1 MTGIRVH
8 IPTTE
13 GPSEIQRITLEDP
26 DVRSVVCLD
35 GKAVALPISADY
47 DAFVRAPTGVIE
59 AGFGHSAFRLD
70 VSQEITEGLSWQLAA
85 YAAHALHAAD
95 RLAMREQ
102 AAHRVIW
109 LTGEVDCALNIR
121 PVRHVA
127 RKLRQSGRLIADLAA
142 AGMPLTIYIPRENHA
157 ELDDET
163 LLAAGIDDLNC
174 RIVPV
179 DQISHVLADLR
190 LPARRKSGYSASAP
204 KSAKWLPWVTAPLAV
219 LAGLTV
225 LAVGASLTAP
235 QKNIAAIQPPASLLT
250 RVSMTAG
257 PARALSF
264 ASLTALSRPGGGC
277 TEADIAVAE
286 NGLPKTG
293 LLGPAQASGLCDLR
307 YRLTNRGNTPI
318 RVTAVGARRD
328 EGAELF
334 RTRVFLDDYELRPG
348 AYVDLDARPPRRMH
362 AKLTQ
367 QFLIAALPYSAA
379 ARRATLKNLVGAAG
393 KPMKPLAWLGWRDR
407 LARASDADLT
417 SATQE
422 IHP

>member
-26 DVRSVVCLD
+26 DVRAVVGLD

-70 VSQEITEGLSWQLAA
+70 ASQEITEGVNWQLAA
-85 YAAHALHAAD
+85 YADHALHAAD

-127 RKLRQSGRLIADLAA
+127 RKLRQSGRLIADLAT

-163 LLAAGIDDLNC
+163 LLVGGIDDLNC

-204 KSAKWLPWVTAPLAV
+204 KSAKWSPWVTAPLAV

-264 ASLTALSRPGGGC
+264 ASLPALSRPDGPHAAAASGTRQG
-277 TEADIAVAE
+277 AMIRDRHGMASAPPVRLFPRKVDAV
-286 NGLPKTG
+286 
-293 LLGPAQASGLCDLR
+293 LLGGLNAAIGES
-307 YRLTNRGNTPI
+307 Y
-318 RVTAVGARRD
+318 VGAKSIRASYRRD
-328 EGAELF
+328 GRGLY
-334 RTRVFLDDYELRPG
+334 VSNLRG
-348 AYVDLDARPPRRMH
+348 DGRKIRGRSLLSNRRC
-362 AKLTQ
+362 
-367 QFLIAALPYSAA
+367 S
-379 ARRATLKNLVGAAG
+379 NSGV
-393 KPMKPLAWLGWRDR
+393 
-407 LARASDADLT
+407 
-417 SATQE
+417 
-422 IHP
+422 